1 LFFFPLICMK
11 CRDKCSC
18 MKIHEYQA
26 KSLLG
31 SFGITVPEGIPIRNS
46 SEARDVSSKLGFPV
60 ALKAQIHAGGRGKA
74 GGVKLA
80 ANPRE
85 AESISEELLGKKLY
99 SPQTG
104 PEGKRVNTL
113 LLEQG
118 IEIDREFYL
127 GLLVDRESGRILIMA
142 STEGG
147 VEIEKVAAENP
158 GAIIRQYV
166 DVSAGLSSFQSRNL
180 AFALG
185 VNPRGFEKLL
195 TSLYRAFLELDCS
208 MIELNPLVLT
218 TGRELVALDAK
229 MNFDDNS
236 LYRHPEVVALRDY
249 EEEDPLEI
257 KASRFNLNYIRLDGY
272 IGCMVNGAG
281 LAMATMDIIKLAGG
295 SPANFLDVGGGA
307 NTEQV
312 KNAFSILVSDSRV
325 RAVLIN
331 IFGGIM
337 RCDTVAEG
345 IVQSVAET
353 GIKLPVVIRLE
364 GTNVTEGRRILEES
378 GLQFT
383 IADNMKDAAEKVV
396 LAADSTGD
404 RHGNTGR

>member
-1 LFFFPLICMK
+1 
-11 CRDKCSC
+11 

-31 SFGITVPEGIPIRNS
+31 SFGITVPEGVPIRNS
-46 SEARDVSSKLGFPV
+46 SEARDVSIKLGFPV

-80 ANPRE
+80 ANPQE
-85 AESISEELLGKKLY
+85 AESIAEELLGKKLY

-127 GLLVDRESGRILIMA
+127 GLLVDRESGRLLFMA

-166 DVSAGLSSFQSRNL
+166 DVSAGLSSFQSRSL

-218 TGRELVALDAK
+218 RGGELVALDAK

-307 NTEQV
+307 NTDQV

-364 GTNVTEGRRILEES
+364 GTNVTEGLRILEES

>member
-1 LFFFPLICMK
+1 
-11 CRDKCSC
+11 

-26 KSLLG
+26 KSLLDR
-31 SFGITVPEGIPIRNS
+31 FGVTVPEGTPIRNS
-46 SEARDVSSKLGFPV
+46 SEVWDVSCKLGFPV
-60 ALKAQIHAGGRGKA
+60 ALKVQIHAGGRGKA
-74 GGVKLA
+74 GGVRLA
-80 ANPRE
+80 GNPQE
-85 AESISEELLGKKLY
+85 AESIAEELLGKTIY

-104 PEGKRVNTL
+104 PEGKKVNIL

-127 GLLVDRESGRILIMA
+127 CLLVDREKGKLLIMA

-147 VEIEKVAAENP
+147 VEIEKVAAETP
-158 GAIIRQYV
+158 EAIIREYV
-166 DVSAGLSSFQSRNL
+166 DVSAGLSSFQSRSI

-185 VNPRGFEKLL
+185 IKPRSFEKLL
-195 TSLYRAFLELDCS
+195 SSLYRAFMELDCS

-218 TGRELVALDAK
+218 SEGGLVALDAK
-229 MNFDDNS
+229 MSFDDNA
-236 LYRHPEVVALRDY
+236 LYRQPDISSLRDY

-257 KASRFNLNYIRLDGY
+257 KASRHNLNYIRLDGH

-307 NTEQV
+307 TSEQV
-312 KNAFSILVSDSRV
+312 KNGFSLLVSDSRV
-325 RAVLIN
+325 RAVLVN

-337 RCDTVAEG
+337 RCDTVAKG
-345 IVQSVAET
+345 IVQSRAET
-353 GIKLPVVIRLE
+353 GIELPVVIRLE

-378 GLQFT
+378 GLRFT
-383 IADNMKDAAEKVV
+383 IADNMKDGAEKVV
-396 LAADSTGD
+396 LAADHTGD
-404 RHGNTGR
+404 RNGNTGR